1 MKPWQLLVI
10 RLYMLTLG
18 RLSFGAAVLRKALVL
33 VLIKGKG
40 GKGYH
45 ASSRFFHISDL
56 DG

>member
-1 MKPWQLLVI
+1 MKPWQHLVI

-18 RLSFGAAVLRKALVL
+18 RLSIGAAVFRKALIL
-33 VLIKGKG
+33 ILIKGKG

-45 ASSRFFHISDL
+45 ASSRFFRISDL